1 MSPRHTTF
9 TRAQMHQVLRHVS
22 PKVISHIA
30 LAGNDITIDDSS
42 PTPTTIECET
52 CSLSK
57 AIEIVSHRVEVEE
70 PKNNVPFDRTT

>member
-1 MSPRHTTF
+1 
-9 TRAQMHQVLRHVS
+9 MHQVLGHAS
-22 PKVISHIA
+22 PEVISHIA
-30 LAGNDITIDDSS
+30 LAGMDLTIDNSS

-70 PKNNVPFDRTT
+70 LENNVPFDRTT